1 MSRGTLF
8 TVSAASGTGKTSLVK
23 SLVELSSNVRVSIS
37 HTTRPIRPGEVDG
50 VNYHFVSQDKF
61 MRMLEQG
68 AFLEHAQVFANYY
81 GTSNE
86 WVESTLATG
95 TDVILEIDWQ
105 GAQQIRR
112 LKPDVVGIF
121 ILPPSRET
129 LEDRLNERGQDNAEV
144 IAARMAE
151 AKDEISHYVESDFLV
166 VNDNFDTALQE
177 LVAIIQSQRLKISNQ
192 EPRYVELIK
201 SLLA

>member
-23 SLVELSSNVRVSIS
+23 SLVELLSNVRVSIS
-37 HTTRPIRPGEVDG
+37 HTTRPIRPGEVEG

-61 MRMLEQG
+61 MLMLEQG

-81 GTSNE
+81 GTSSE
-86 WVESTLATG
+86 WVENTLKTG

-105 GAQQIRR
+105 GAQQVRR

-121 ILPPSRET
+121 ILPPSRKT
-129 LEDRLNERGQDNAEV
+129 LEERLNERGQDDADV

-151 AKDEISHYVESDFLV
+151 AKDEISHYIESDFLV
-166 VNDNFDTALQE
+166 VNDNFDTALEE